1 MYSDVL
7 AIISLIITIILG
19 GGAMYQSWRYNKDTG
34 KIVADTKYMLVRQI
48 TLINDMCKE
57 LKKERTPM
65 SIDLSKDTFKL
76 HKLST
81 FKNKDIDKIM
91 AIINHLS
98 IKQVFV
104 DGIRKFLESN
114 EIDYEC
120 NFRGEA
126 LADEKIELSHLYE
139 MLLEYNL
146 LVEIRRG

>member
-1 MYSDVL
+1 
-7 AIISLIITIILG
+7 
-19 GGAMYQSWRYNKDTG
+19 
-34 KIVADTKYMLVRQI
+34 
-48 TLINDMCKE
+48 
-57 LKKERTPM
+57 M

-81 FKNKDIDKIM
+81 FQNKDIDKIM

-98 IKQVFV
+98 IKQVFI

-126 LADEKIELSHLYE
+126 LADEKIELSHLYG
-139 MLLEYNL
+139 MLLEYDL
-146 LVEIRRG
+146 LVEIRREKLNIPIGTMAGCNEPVIFCGRN

>member
-1 MYSDVL
+1 
-7 AIISLIITIILG
+7 
-19 GGAMYQSWRYNKDTG
+19 
-34 KIVADTKYMLVRQI
+34 
-48 TLINDMCKE
+48 
-57 LKKERTPM
+57 M

-81 FKNKDIDKIM
+81 FQNKDIDKIM

-98 IKQVFV
+98 IKQVFI

-126 LADEKIELSHLYE
+126 LADEKIELSHLYG
-139 MLLEYNL
+139 MLLEYDL